1 MRFNKIKI
9 GDMLLFDLAT
19 SVWVIALFGLVYAV
33 FLRVVLYRFLGMDK
47 MMKEM
52 TAKQKNMQKMN
63 KEYLEA
69 VKTGNTAKSSEFE
82 KEMNSMLT
90 GMLKSQFK
98 LLIFTL
104 PLIFVYG
111 FISSQLM
118 VYFGEFIITLPF
130 HIPIPQLNLSQLLN
144 WRDTFGPV
152 GWFWI
157 TFLLSS
163 VAAQVVQKG
172 YEKVKKNKEKN
183 NE

>member
-1 MRFNKIKI
+1 
-9 GDMLLFDLAT
+9 MLLFDLGT

-33 FLRVVLYRFLGMDK
+33 VLRVFLYRFLGMDK
-47 MMKEM
+47 MMKDM
-52 TAKQKNMQKMN
+52 TSQQKDMQSIN

-69 VKTGNTAKSSEFE
+69 VKSGNTTKSAEYE
-82 KEMNSMLT
+82 KQMNSMLS

-98 LLIFTL
+98 ILIFTL

-118 VYFGEFIITLPF
+118 ANFGEFLITLPF
-130 HIPIPQLNLSQLLN
+130 HIPIPQFNLSQLLN

-172 YEKVKKNKEKN
+172 YEKVKKNKEKK
-183 NE
+183 

>member
-1 MRFNKIKI
+1 VKK
-9 GDMLLFDLAT
+9 LLFDLAT
-19 SVWVIALFGLVYAV
+19 SVWVIALFGLIYAV
-33 FLRVVLYRFLGMDK
+33 VLRVFLYRFLGMDK

-52 TAKQKNMQKMN
+52 TAKQKDMQKMN
-63 KEYLEA
+63 KEYLAA
-69 VKTGNTAKSSEFE
+69 VKNGDTTKSSEFE
-82 KEMNSMLT
+82 SQMNSMLT

-118 VYFGEFIITLPF
+118 VYFGEFLITLPF
-130 HIPIPQLNLSQLLN
+130 QVPIPQLNLSQLIN

-163 VAAQVVQKG
+163 VAAQVVQGGIRRVKESKG
-172 YEKVKKNKEKN
+172 KKKKD
-183 NE
+183 

>member
-1 MRFNKIKI
+1 
-9 GDMLLFDLAT
+9 LLFDLAT

-33 FLRVVLYRFLGMDK
+33 FLRVVLYRVLGMDK

-52 TAKQKNMQKMN
+52 TAKQKDMQKMN
-63 KEYLEA
+63 KEYLAA
-69 VKTGNTAKSSEFE
+69 VKNGDTTKSSEFE
-82 KEMNSMLT
+82 SQMNSMLT

-118 VYFGEFIITLPF
+118 VYFGEFLITLPF
-130 HIPIPQLNLSQLLN
+130 QVPIPQLNLSQLIN

-163 VAAQVVQKG
+163 VAAQVVQGGIRRVKESKG
-172 YEKVKKNKEKN
+172 KKKKD
-183 NE
+183 